1 MACFM
6 ASWQSWPLGSDQR
19 RMNQWEKIKLASN
32 EEFSR
37 IGASHECQIYSYLCN
52 KIFSRR
58 MLDFGIKLVAE
69 PLLSC
74 VWGIMS
80 PRYPGHQWS
89 ERVMDV
95 TRWGPR
101 LCHKEGLGAGHHGH
115 AKHHGATTVVS
126 WTSWR
131 GNDSGASVMI
141 SKVINM
147 EHSRRGISQSSQSA
161 TQTGSGLRDYKASL
175 RQAGQLSSVVRSHAI
190 LGWQSGPGP
199 ASLASLQYL
208 KSRGLK
214 SNVSGHFSTESFIT
228 NCRVLNGI
236 HLH

>member
-1 MACFM
+1 
-6 ASWQSWPLGSDQR
+6 
-19 RMNQWEKIKLASN
+19 
-32 EEFSR
+32 
-37 IGASHECQIYSYLCN
+37 
-52 KIFSRR
+52 
-58 MLDFGIKLVAE
+58 
-69 PLLSC
+69 
-74 VWGIMS
+74 MS
-80 PRYPGHQWS
+80 PRHPGHQWS
-89 ERVMDV
+89 EPMMDV

-126 WTSWR
+126 PRDGVMTAAQVSWYLKWSTR
-131 GNDSGASVMI
+131 S
-141 SKVINM
+141 
-147 EHSRRGISQSSQSA
+147 SRRGISQSSQSA